1 VTIRKLSLVLSLALL
16 VSLGAGRTF
25 ANPARVAV
33 DPTRLAKPIFI
44 VRGHGW
50 GHGVGLSQW
59 GAYGFAR
66 AGYTYQRILSHYYQG
81 TTLGQASLRRVRV
94 QLAAG
99 AATLTVSSTD
109 TLRVRDG
116 LGMTYELTAGRY
128 VLTRDLKLRVD
139 PLGKPQ
145 ALPGP
150 LVFIAGAQPLSLADR
165 AYRGTLE
172 ISVVNGKLQAI
183 NVVSLEQYLYG
194 VVPSEVPD
202 GWPSEALKAQAVV
215 ARSYALSHLHGG
227 AFDLYADTRSQVY
240 RGVPEEE
247 LSTTAAVNATA
258 GQVVLYAGK
267 VANTYYFSTSG
278 GRTASIADVWP
289 GSAPVPYLVSVADPY
304 DTASPYHDWGPLLL
318 SRDKLARVLKVPGK
332 LVDVTATANA
342 SLRVIDVVGIGVD
355 GTGPAIDS
363 TMFRRALDL
372 RSTWFSIGV
381 LALERPA
388 EPVAFGSRLNLA
400 AVARGLG
407 KVTIEQRAAGESTW
421 TPFSTVKPRSDGT
434 LSVAVKPRVATLYRL
449 ALEEVKSVPV
459 RVAVAPLVRIS
470 AATGGDGLV
479 GVVRPAL
486 PGTVVQ
492 VQRLAGAAWKPVAGA
507 RVDDAGRWEAT
518 LELRPGSYRA
528 RVPAGSSFAAGISQV
543 LAVTVP

>member
-1 VTIRKLSLVLSLALL
+1 
-16 VSLGAGRTF
+16 
-25 ANPARVAV
+25 
-33 DPTRLAKPIFI
+33 
-44 VRGHGW
+44 
-50 GHGVGLSQW
+50 
-59 GAYGFAR
+59 
-66 AGYTYQRILSHYYQG
+66 
-81 TTLGQASLRRVRV
+81 
-94 QLAAG
+94 
-99 AATLTVSSTD
+99 
-109 TLRVRDG
+109 
-116 LGMTYELTAGRY
+116 
-128 VLTRDLKLRVD
+128 
-139 PLGKPQ
+139 
-145 ALPGP
+145 
-150 LVFIAGAQPLSLADR
+150 
-165 AYRGTLE
+165 
-172 ISVVNGKLQAI
+172 
-183 NVVSLEQYLYG
+183 
-194 VVPSEVPD
+194 
-202 GWPSEALKAQAVV
+202 V

-267 VANTYYFSTSG
+267 VANTFYFSTSG

-289 GSAPVPYLVSVADPY
+289 GSAPVPYLVSVPDPY

-318 SRDKLARVLKVPGK
+318 APDRLARVLKVPGK

-342 SLRVIDVVGIGVD
+342 SLRVTDVVGIGVD

-363 TMFRRALDL
+363 TTFRRELDL

-388 EPVAFGSRLNLA
+388 QAVAFGSKLNLA

-407 KVTIEQRAAGESTW
+407 KVTIEQRAAGEPTW
-421 TPFSTVKPRSDGT
+421 TPFSTVTPRSDGT

-470 AATGGDGLV
+470 TASAAGGLV

-492 VQRLAGAAWKPVAGA
+492 VQRLAVTAWKPVAAA
-507 RVDDAGRWEAT
+507 RVDAAGRWQAT

-528 RVPAGSSFAAGISQV
+528 RVPASSSFAAGISQV
-543 LAVTVP
+543 LAVTAP